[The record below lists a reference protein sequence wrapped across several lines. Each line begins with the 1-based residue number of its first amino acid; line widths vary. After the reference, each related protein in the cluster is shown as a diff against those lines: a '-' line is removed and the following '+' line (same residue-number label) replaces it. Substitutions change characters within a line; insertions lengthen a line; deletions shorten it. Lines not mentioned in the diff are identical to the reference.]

1 MGSTQKIVSGVVW
14 STIVNIVN
22 AVYGF
27 IAVPILINHFGK
39 AEYGLIGL
47 AMSVNVYMN
56 LMDMGFN
63 STNVR
68 FYSAWLAEKK
78 YDRLRKGFQTSLS
91 FYGVIGLLNASI
103 MLIVALF
110 ASSIFNV
117 TQEQNVVLQHLMYI
131 LAATAFCHWFS
142 SCFDQLIKA
151 TENIAWLQKITLSTK
166 VLMIIVLAATVIF
179 NLSIELYFALTMLAQ
194 LAIIPMS
201 ISKIKQL
208 TPFLSLIPKWD
219 SSSFK
224 EMLPYCMNIF
234 SFSLFQF
241 SFYNLR
247 PVFLGIQGTIESVAD
262 FRILN
267 GIIGVVTMLGG
278 AFTGILL
285 PSSSKAVA
293 NHNKEAYYRMAY
305 DGTKY
310 ISILCCFCC
319 FGMMSVGSEILTMYV
334 GETYLYLIPWFNL
347 WLLCTLGT
355 HNQAISSLILAGTD
369 IRAISYSSIVAS
381 VVGLLVAWI
390 LIPYYNIGGVCIAFA
405 VYCIIQLLFFY
416 LYYWPVKMGIN
427 SWVVFYKSFLPYL
440 ILGYILYEVIHILL
454 LSENSWIQLLSKSL
468 LFMISYVMVVIAIIN
483 KRDRYFLLNI
493 IKKDK

>member
-91 FYGVIGLLNASI
+91 FYGVIGLLNALI

-117 TQEQNVVLQHLMYI
+117 TQEQNIVLQHLMYI

-179 NLSIELYFALTMLAQ
+179 NLSIELYFA
-194 LAIIPMS
+194 
-201 ISKIKQL
+201 
-208 TPFLSLIPKWD
+208 
-219 SSSFK
+219 
-224 EMLPYCMNIF
+224 
-234 SFSLFQF
+234 
-241 SFYNLR
+241 
-247 PVFLGIQGTIESVAD
+247 
-262 FRILN
+262 
-267 GIIGVVTMLGG
+267 
-278 AFTGILL
+278 
-285 PSSSKAVA
+285 
-293 NHNKEAYYRMAY
+293 
-305 DGTKY
+305 
-310 ISILCCFCC
+310 
-319 FGMMSVGSEILTMYV
+319 
-334 GETYLYLIPWFNL
+334 
-347 WLLCTLGT
+347 
-355 HNQAISSLILAGTD
+355 
-369 IRAISYSSIVAS
+369 
-381 VVGLLVAWI
+381 
-390 LIPYYNIGGVCIAFA
+390 
-405 VYCIIQLLFFY
+405 
-416 LYYWPVKMGIN
+416 
-427 SWVVFYKSFLPYL
+427 
-440 ILGYILYEVIHILL
+440 
-454 LSENSWIQLLSKSL
+454 
-468 LFMISYVMVVIAIIN
+468 
-483 KRDRYFLLNI
+483 
-493 IKKDK
+493 